1 MRAKCFRSMK
11 KNEEP
16 HRLHVVFKGQNEVAV
31 ESFMCSWSGP
41 VPPCYWA
48 HVSRTEKKTF
58 HGRTQSEHEIKCLF
72 YYKPYFEI
80 FMGKI
85 FAM

>member
-31 ESFMCSWSGP
+31 ESFMCSCAAGQGL
-41 VPPCYWA
+41 CH
-48 HVSRTEKKTF
+48 HVIGLMYMLEVKFIFR
-58 HGRTQSEHEIKCLF
+58 LF
-72 YYKPYFEI
+72 FLT
-80 FMGKI
+80 
-85 FAM
+85 

>member
-1 MRAKCFRSMK
+1 MGLLAGNHEGYVHM
-11 KNEEP
+11 
-16 HRLHVVFKGQNEVAV
+16 
-31 ESFMCSWSGP
+31 SGTF
-41 VPPCYWA
+41 
-48 HVSRTEKKTF
+48 SRTGKKTF
-58 HGRTQSEHEIKCLF
+58 HGKTRSEHEIVSLF